1 MTYFPSGTQWVS
13 RNPSFQIRMLESGFL
28 NGIIS
33 VEGRNLITAGDLRYC
48 TTNYLIRQPGAM
60 FSFLKAISASKK
72 QNLLA
77 NWLKTTF
84 SSSNLGFLKD
94 QVIFL

>member
-48 TTNYLIRQPGAM
+48 TTNYLVRQPGAM
-60 FSFLKAISASKK
+60 FSFLRAISALKK

-77 NWLKTTF
+77 ENDF
-84 SSSNLGFLKD
+84 FFIELG
-94 QVIFL
+94 I